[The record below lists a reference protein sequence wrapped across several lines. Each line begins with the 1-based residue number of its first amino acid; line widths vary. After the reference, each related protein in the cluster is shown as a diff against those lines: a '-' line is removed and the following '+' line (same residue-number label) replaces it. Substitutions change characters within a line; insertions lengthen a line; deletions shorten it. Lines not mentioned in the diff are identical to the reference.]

1 MPRRRQPESPPRD
14 PKPSASDYINYCE
27 SGGASG
33 TYATAIHNRLGEGGG
48 PPQRDLLG

>member
-33 TYATAIHNRLGEGGG
+33 THPTSIHDGGRGGRG
-48 PPQRDLLG
+48 PPQRDLPG